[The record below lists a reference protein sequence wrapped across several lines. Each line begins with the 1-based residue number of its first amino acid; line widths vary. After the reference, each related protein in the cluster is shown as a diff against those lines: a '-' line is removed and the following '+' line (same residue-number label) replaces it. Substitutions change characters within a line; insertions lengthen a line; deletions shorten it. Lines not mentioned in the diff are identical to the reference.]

1 MYSFSAGL
9 GQTGA
14 PPSQCVQTF
23 LITQDDEIYI
33 EPGVVNCFS
42 CALENVAWLVE
53 EGGDL
58 VPPSLSPNAEAVGSF
73 LVIAMPDNYVT
84 PGTAGRQEIV
94 CIRLTESDVQ
104 GQNFE
109 VRLASPSRWE

>member
-1 MYSFSAGL
+1 M
-9 GQTGA
+9 
-14 PPSQCVQTF
+14 QTF

-58 VPPSLSPNAEAVGSF
+58 VPPSVSPNAEAIGSF

-94 CIRLTESDVQ
+94 CVRLTDVQ
-104 GQNFE
+104 GQNNYYE
-109 VRLASPSRWE
+109 VRLASPSKSSFYY

>member
-1 MYSFSAGL
+1 M
-9 GQTGA
+9 
-14 PPSQCVQTF
+14 QTF

-58 VPPSLSPNAEAVGSF
+58 VPPSVSPNAEAIGSF

-94 CIRLTESDVQ
+94 CVTDVQ
-104 GQNFE
+104 GQNYE
-109 VRLASPSRWE
+109 VRLASPSKSSFYY